1 MDESKIAKIKKAV
14 RTNFEE
20 SPAIYQAF
28 EDKYHF
34 FRNLNSKLLAK
45 MAIPTGARILD
56 VGCGTGASTIH
67 MAQAVADSEVWG
79 LDLSPAMLD
88 AARERGK
95 DLERL
100 HFVQG
105 DGARLRD
112 YVNGSF
118 DTVVYSASIFL
129 IPDYADSLRQARE
142 LLRQGGQVGLTFMNG
157 FYQAD
162 GENAF
167 AVADRAA
174 QEGVNLNRPVK
185 LAEFVDVFAG
195 IFQNPRTWHEDLRL
209 PVDVVREFFSVP
221 AMSAGLFPG
230 LPYAERVQ
238 KVQRLFDHVPDK
250 GNYFR
255 WNIMVGEV
263 S

>member
-14 RTNFEE
+14 RTSFEE

-45 MAIPTGARILD
+45 MTIPAGARILD
-56 VGCGTGASTIH
+56 VGCGTGASSIH
-67 MAQAVADSEVWG
+67 MAQAVAESEVWG
-79 LDLSPAMLD
+79 LDLSPAMLA
-88 AARERGK
+88 AARERGAR
-95 DLERL
+95 LGRL
-100 HFVQG
+100 HFVEG
-105 DGARLRD
+105 DGARPRD
-112 YVNGSF
+112 FVEGPF
-118 DTVVYSASIFL
+118 DAIIYSASIFL
-129 IPDYADSLRQARE
+129 IPDYLESLKQAHE
-142 LLRQGGQVGLTFMNG
+142 ILKQGGQVGLTFIDG
-157 FYQAD
+157 LYQRD

-185 LAEFVDVFAG
+185 LAEFVDVFAA
-195 IFQNPRTWHEDLRL
+195 IFSNPRTWYEDLRL
-209 PVDVVREFFSVP
+209 PVEVVREFFSVP

-230 LPYAERVQ
+230 LPYEERVR

-255 WNIMVGEV
+255 WNLMVGQV

>member
-1 MDESKIAKIKKAV
+1 MDEQKIAKIKKAV

-20 SPAIYQAF
+20 SPVIYQAF
-28 EDKYHF
+28 EDKHSF

-45 MAIPTGARILD
+45 MAIPAGARILD
-56 VGCGTGASTIH
+56 VGCGTGASSIH

-88 AARERGK
+88 AAREKGERLG
-95 DLERL
+95 RL
-100 HFVQG
+100 HFVEG

-112 YVNGSF
+112 FVEGLF
-118 DTVVYSASIFL
+118 DAIVYSASIFL
-129 IPDYADSLRQARE
+129 IPDYTESLKQARD
-142 LLRQGGQVGLTFMNG
+142 LLRHGGQVGLTIMNG
-157 FYQAD
+157 FFQRD
-162 GENAF
+162 GENAL
-167 AVADRAA
+167 AIADRAA
-174 QEGVNLNRPVK
+174 QAGVNLKRPVK
-185 LAEFVDVFAG
+185 LEEFVEVFAG
-195 IFQNPRTWHEDLRL
+195 IFHNQRTWYEDLRL

-230 LPYAERVQ
+230 LPYAERVR

-250 GNYFR
+250 ENYFR